1 MQINLSSKCDIYN
14 WITWKNQSG
23 DQLCQID
30 CIKYCFL
37 FCLFPNKLFS
47 PIFFFNNW
55 IVFLV
60 SRGRISGCFVRWS
73 VRGGFVFIRL
83 CVAFVF
89 DVGGVSV
96 TVSLVGDNLGASVG
110 EKDSVRAG
118 DYFAI
123 ARFFVSVIVIGSLV
137 LDGVG
142 VTVRLRG
149 LYIDWKKL
157 STWMK

>member
-1 MQINLSSKCDIYN
+1 M
-14 WITWKNQSG
+14 
-23 DQLCQID
+23 
-30 CIKYCFL
+30 
-37 FCLFPNKLFS
+37 
-47 PIFFFNNW
+47 
-55 IVFLV
+55 FLV

-73 VRGGFVFIRL
+73 IRGGFVFIRL

-89 DVGGVSV
+89 DVGSVSV
-96 TVSLVGDNLGASVG
+96 TVSLVGDDLGASVG

-157 STWMK
+157 ST